1 MEHYKGLWNRAYL
14 HKGPFT
20 GWQTYYGE
28 IISFNGT
35 GETVAVFKL
44 KKLNLRKGLVFLTV
58 NGNKEDKAI
67 QLKRKK
73 WVQENIVT
81 VNN

>member
-44 KKLNLRKGLVFLTV
+44 KKLNLKKGLAFLTV
-58 NGNKEDKAI
+58 NGSKDKVI
-67 QLKRKK
+67 QLKKK
-73 WVQENIVT
+73 NWVHCNPVII
-81 VNN
+81 N